1 MCKCYI
7 ALPSWT
13 YITAKLSLHLQFPS
27 WKLLAA
33 LFLAAF
39 PISNTKQINSQ
50 KGKLISCQGCC
61 LNNENT
67 CHIFQSQFLLACFF
81 GSFQYSTQTYCCCL
95 FPNCENSFRCEK
107 VHFAQPPTGVDHPLW
122 EMATRGTCHWFI
134 RLTFC
139 RRSCVTIGGG
149 ESGEG
154 ASFVINHITKRLLT

>member
-13 YITAKLSLHLQFPS
+13 YITAKLSPQLQFLS

-50 KGKLISCQGCC
+50 KGKLISCQGCRPPQRKN
-61 LNNENT
+61 LP
-67 CHIFQSQFLLACFF
+67 HFSKPFPSCFF
-81 GSFQYSTQTYCCCL
+81 FLFQYSTQTYCCCL

-139 RRSCVTIGGG
+139 RRSFVTSGGG
-149 ESGEG
+149 ESGKG
-154 ASFVINHITKRLLT
+154 ARFVINHITKRLLT